1 VIAASA
7 RGGWFTRSATDTG
20 ARFVPLTGTCLPDW
34 CDTFL
39 AAPGADF
46 FAGRAWYDTVL
57 AGAIPAGAQ
66 PVLAVCGAGDAVLL
80 PLLRQAGRLSSLVTP
95 YTIDWG
101 PLLAPH
107 ADAAALRDAGQYFGR
122 LLHRHAPARLA
133 AMDPD
138 AAGVAAL
145 LDGVRAA
152 GLSLSRFRHF
162 GNWRAPLRPGEG
174 WDAYLAARPSALRA
188 TIRRKAARAGRFSA
202 YAQPG
207 EMLETGIAAYCT
219 VRARSWK
226 PPEPFPDFDPALMR
240 AAAAIGALRL
250 GVMWDADDRPIAAQ
264 YWVVSGGQACVLK
277 LAHDEA
283 AKAASPG
290 TTLTAIM
297 IRGLIEQDGV
307 TALDFGRGDDAYKQ
321 LWAGERHERFG
332 VTLTD
337 PWHPAGW
344 VELARQAAGH
354 GRRWLRGRL
363 ATGTAGV

>member
-1 VIAASA
+1 M
-7 RGGWFTRSATDTG
+7 RSATDPC
-20 ARFVPLTGTCLPDW
+20 ARFVPLAAPRLPDW
-34 CDTFL
+34 CDAWL
-39 AAPGADF
+39 AAPRADF

-57 AGAIPAGAQ
+57 AEAIPAGAQ

-80 PLLRQAGRLSSLVTP
+80 PLLRQGGRLRSLVTP
-95 YTIDWG
+95 YTIGWG
-101 PLLAPH
+101 PLLQAPH
-107 ADAAALRDAGQYFGR
+107 ADAAALRQAGLAFGR
-122 LLHRHAPARLA
+122 LLHRHAPARFA
-133 AMDPD
+133 AMNPD

-152 GLSLSRFRHF
+152 GVSIARFRHF
-162 GNWRAPLRPGEG
+162 GNWRAPLRPGDG
-174 WDAYLAARPSALRA
+174 WDGYLAARPSALRA
-188 TIRRKAARAGRFSA
+188 TIRRKAARAGRFTA
-202 YAQPG
+202 YTHPG
-207 EMLETGIAAYCT
+207 PALETGIAAYRT

-226 PPEPFPDFDPALMR
+226 PAEPFPDFDPALMR

-250 GVMWDADDRPIAAQ
+250 GVMWGADDQPIAAQ
-264 YWVVSGGQACVLK
+264 YWVVSGGHACVLK

-297 IRGLIEQDGV
+297 IRGLIEQDAV
-307 TALDFGRGDDAYKQ
+307 TELDFGRGDDAYKQ

-363 ATGTAGV
+363 ATGTASA